1 MTDDQ
6 SWQAPGGTPSG
17 QGGSPDPDRREP
29 AAGPG
34 VPPPAAPGP
43 VGPPAPAYA
52 PAAHGHGPGPG
63 YPPPPGWGAAPGWTP
78 PPKPG
83 LLPLRPLGLGA
94 ILAGSFQTLRRNP
107 GATVGS
113 ALLVQGLVSVLTL
126 AIVGGVSGFVVSR
139 ILSAR
144 EADQGPIIAGGVA
157 AVVVAALV
165 TLVLSIV
172 ASAFL
177 QGVVASEVARGTLG
191 ERLRMRALWRVALP
205 RLRPLVLWSL
215 ALTAAWTLVL
225 AVLAGIVALLV
236 LAGGAG
242 VAVGII
248 VGVLGVLGLV
258 VVAAWVSTRLA
269 LVPSGIVIERLRPFA
284 AARRSWSLTIGSF
297 WRVLGI
303 LLLTSVIVS
312 AATNVITVPL
322 TLLTTIL
329 QTLLFPNGQADFQS
343 FDASTAFY
351 LGSQLLTIVVSVV
364 VASVGGVVTS
374 ANAAILYIDLR
385 MRREGLDLEL
395 ARFAEER
402 AAGAASATGPDARD
416 PYASPVAG
424 TPGGMPGPGAAGPGR
439 P

>member
-1 MTDDQ
+1 VTDDQ
-6 SWQAPGGTPSG
+6 SWQAPQTP
-17 QGGSPDPDRREP
+17 GS
-29 AAGPG
+29 
-34 VPPPAAPGP
+34 PAAPQPGSP
-43 VGPPAPAYA
+43 AAPPA
-52 PAAHGHGPGPG
+52 GGF
-63 YPPPPGWGAAPGWTP
+63 PPPPGWGAAPGWTP

-113 ALLVQGLVSVLTL
+113 ALLIQGLVTL
-126 AIVGGVSGFVVSR
+126 VALLIVGGVTGFVVTR
-139 ILSAR
+139 VLTAR
-144 EADQGPIIAGGVA
+144 EADQGPLIAGGVA
-157 AVVVAALV
+157 AVIVAAVV
-165 TLVLSIV
+165 TIVLSIV

-191 ERLRMRALWRVALP
+191 ERLRMRALWRLARP
-205 RLRPLVLWSL
+205 RIVPLVLWSL
-215 ALTAAWTLVL
+215 SLTAAWTLVF

-242 VAVGII
+242 IAVGII
-248 VGVLGVLGLV
+248 VGVLGVMGLV
-258 VVAAWVSTRLA
+258 VVSAWVSTRLA
-269 LVPSGIVIERLRPFA
+269 LVPSAIVIERLRPLA

-303 LLLTSVIVS
+303 LLLTAVIVS
-312 AATNVITVPL
+312 VATNVVTVPL
-322 TLLTTIL
+322 TLLTSIL
-329 QTLLFPNGQADFQS
+329 QTVLFPNGELDFQT

-351 LGSQLLTIVVSVV
+351 IGAQLLSALVSVV
-364 VASVGGVVTS
+364 VGSIGAVVTS

-416 PYASPVAG
+416 PYQAPA
-424 TPGGMPGPGAAGPGR
+424 GAAGPGR
-439 P
+439 A

>member
-1 MTDDQ
+1 VTDDQ
-6 SWQAPGGTPSG
+6 SWQAPGAASSG
-17 QGGSPDPDRREP
+17 QGGSPDPDRRARDAG
-29 AAGPG
+29 AAGAAGSPAG
-34 VPPPAAPGP
+34 PPPAPGQ
-43 VGPPAPAYA
+43 GHAPAPAPGYA
-52 PAAHGHGPGPG
+52 PGF
-63 YPPPPGWGAAPGWTP
+63 PPPPGWGAAPAWTP

-113 ALLVQGLVSVLTL
+113 ALLIQGLVGVVTL
-126 AIVGGVSGFVVSR
+126 VIVGGVTGFVVTR
-139 ILSAR
+139 VLSAR

-157 AVVVAALV
+157 AVVVAAIV

-191 ERLRMRALWRVALP
+191 ERLRMRALWRLARP
-205 RLRPLVLWSL
+205 RLGALVLWSL
-215 ALTAAWTLVL
+215 FVAVAWTLVF
-225 AVLAGIVALLV
+225 AVLAGVVALLV

-248 VGVLGVLGLV
+248 VAVLGVMGLV
-258 VVAAWVSTRLA
+258 VVAAWVSTRLS
-269 LVPSGIVIERLRPFA
+269 LVPSAIVIERMRPFA

-303 LLLTSVIVS
+303 LLLTGVIVS
-312 AATNVITVPL
+312 VAGNIVTVPL
-322 TLLTTIL
+322 TLLTSIL
-329 QTLLFPNGQADFQS
+329 QSVLFPNGQLDFQT
-343 FDASTAFY
+343 FDASVVFY
-351 LGSQLLTIVVSVV
+351 LATQLLTIVVGVV
-364 VASVGGVVTS
+364 IGSIGAIVTS

-402 AAGAASATGPDARD
+402 AAGAPSATGPDARD
-416 PYASPVAG
+416 PYQAPAG
-424 TPGGMPGPGAAGPGR
+424 GQGR
-439 P
+439 A

>member
-6 SWQAPGGTPSG
+6 SWQAPGGAPSG
-17 QGGSPDPDRREP
+17 PGGSPDPDRADAGS
-29 AAGPG
+29 AA
-34 VPPPAAPGP
+34 PPAPGSP
-43 VGPPAPAYA
+43 HASPYAGPPAPGWA
-52 PAAHGHGPGPG
+52 
-63 YPPPPGWGAAPGWTP
+63 PPPPGWGAAPGWTP

-113 ALLVQGLVSVLTL
+113 ALLIQGLVGVVTL
-126 AIVGGVSGFVVSR
+126 LIVGGVTGFVVTR
-139 ILSAR
+139 ALSAR
-144 EADQGPIIAGGVA
+144 EADQGPLIAGGVA
-157 AVVVAALV
+157 AVVIATVI

-191 ERLRMRALWRVALP
+191 ERLRMRALWRLARP
-205 RLRPLVLWSL
+205 RLGPLVLWSL
-215 ALTAAWTLVL
+215 SLTAAWTLVL
-225 AVLAGIVALLV
+225 GVLVGIVALLV

-242 VAVGII
+242 VVAGIL

-258 VVAAWVSTRLA
+258 VVAAWISTRLA
-269 LVPSGIVIERLRPFA
+269 LVPSAIVIERLRPLA

-303 LLLTSVIVS
+303 LLLTAVIVS
-312 AATNVITVPL
+312 AATNVVTVPL
-322 TLLTTIL
+322 TLLTSIL
-329 QTLLFPNGQADFQS
+329 QTVLFPNGELDFQT
-343 FDASTAFY
+343 FDASVVFY
-351 LGSQLLTIVVSVV
+351 LGAQLLSVVVSVV
-364 VASVGGVVTS
+364 VGSIGAVVTS

-416 PYASPVAG
+416 PYRAPA
-424 TPGGMPGPGAAGPGR
+424 GAAGPGR
-439 P
+439 A

>member
-6 SWQAPGGTPSG
+6 SWQAPGGAPSG
-17 QGGSPDPDRREP
+17 QGGSPDPDHAP
-29 AAGPG
+29 GDAGHAAP
-34 VPPPAAPGP
+34 PPPAG
-43 VGPPAPAYA
+43 PAYA
-52 PAAHGHGPGPG
+52 PPPGG
-63 YPPPPGWGAAPGWTP
+63 GFPPPPGWGAAPGWTP

-113 ALLVQGLVSVLTL
+113 ALLIQGLVGVVTL
-126 AIVGGVSGFVVSR
+126 VIVGGVTGFVVTR

-144 EADQGPIIAGGVA
+144 EADQGPLIAGGVA
-157 AVVVAALV
+157 AVIIAAVV
-165 TLVLSIV
+165 TIVLSIV

-191 ERLRMRALWRVALP
+191 ERLRMRALWRLARP
-205 RLRPLVLWSL
+205 RIVPLVLWSL
-215 ALTAAWTLVL
+215 SLTAAWTLVF

-242 VAVGII
+242 IVAGIL
-248 VGVLGVLGLV
+248 VGVLGVMGLV

-269 LVPSGIVIERLRPFA
+269 LVPSAIVIERLRPLA
-284 AARRSWSLTIGSF
+284 AARRSWALTIGSF

-303 LLLTSVIVS
+303 LLLTAVIVS
-312 AATNVITVPL
+312 VATNVVTVPL
-322 TLLTTIL
+322 TLLTSIL
-329 QTLLFPNGQADFQS
+329 QTVLFPNGELDFQT
-343 FDASTAFY
+343 FDASVVFY
-351 LGSQLLTIVVSVV
+351 IGTQLLTLVVSVV
-364 VASVGGVVTS
+364 VGSVGAVVTS
-374 ANAAILYIDLR
+374 ANAAIVYIDLR

-402 AAGAASATGPDARD
+402 AAGAPSAAGPDARD
-416 PYASPVAG
+416 PYAAPAG
-424 TPGGMPGPGAAGPGR
+424 GSGAGR
-439 P
+439 A